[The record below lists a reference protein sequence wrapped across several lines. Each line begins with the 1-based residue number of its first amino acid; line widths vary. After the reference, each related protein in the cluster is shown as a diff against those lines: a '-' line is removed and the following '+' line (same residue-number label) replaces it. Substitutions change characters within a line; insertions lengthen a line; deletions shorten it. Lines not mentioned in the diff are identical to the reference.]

1 MVAFAL
7 EGGEYGTRDLLA
19 LKRQIRDEQG
29 RIAELRLE
37 LDALTRLGR
46 ALRTDPAT
54 QERYARELYGMLR
67 PGERLYQVVPADSSR

>member
-19 LKRQIRDEQG
+19 LKRQIRDEHD
-29 RIAELRLE
+29 RIAELRRE
-37 LDALTRLGR
+37 LDSLTRLGR
-46 ALRTDPAT
+46 ALKTDPGT

-67 PGERLYQVVPADSSR
+67 PGERLYQVVPADSAR

>member
-19 LKRQIRDEQG
+19 LKRQIRDEHD
-29 RIAELRLE
+29 RIASLRRE
-37 LDALTRLGR
+37 LDSLTRLGR
-46 ALRTDPAT
+46 ALKTDPRT